1 MGIIVDE
8 LTEVQRKFGSERK
21 TEIDLTE
28 DLDVA
33 DEDLI
38 PVEDV
43 IITITNRGYIK
54 RLSVDTYKVQK
65 RGGKGITGTKMQE
78 DDFVEKMMYTSSHDN
93 IMFFTNFGQVYNL
106 RAYQIPAQGRFSK
119 GLPIVN
125 ELHCLK
131 YH

>member
-1 MGIIVDE
+1 MLCCLQRLTGLEIEKLQQEASELRDLVEYLNSILASHEKLMSIIVEE

-43 IITITNRGYIK
+43 IITIN
-54 RLSVDTYKVQK
+54 
-65 RGGKGITGTKMQE
+65 E
-78 DDFVEKMMYTSSHDN
+78 E
-93 IMFFTNFGQVYNL
+93 
-106 RAYQIPAQGRFSK
+106 
-119 GLPIVN
+119 IV
-125 ELHCLK
+125 
-131 YH
+131 